1 MLARIARK
9 HVVTWCRGKPKVAV
23 VQAPLFRVTKDQ
35 WGRPKRLHPFQ
46 HLSGCVEVGD
56 RGVCAQEAQLPR
68 RGSSDPRAELHPR
81 ARWAV
86 HRRAPG
92 CYREDLTS
100 AEAASTEGPR

>member
-1 MLARIARK
+1 MLARIAPK

-23 VQAPLFRVTKDQ
+23 VQAPLFRVTKGQ

-46 HLSGCVEVGD
+46 HLSACVEVGD

-68 RGSSDPRAELHPR
+68 RGLLKSANPR